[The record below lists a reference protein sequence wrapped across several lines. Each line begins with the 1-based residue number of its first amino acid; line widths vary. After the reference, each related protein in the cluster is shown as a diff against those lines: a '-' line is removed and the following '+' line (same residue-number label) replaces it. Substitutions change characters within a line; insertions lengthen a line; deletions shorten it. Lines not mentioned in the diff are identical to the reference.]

1 MPKVK
6 KTRFNQESW
15 DFVAYWYFVKNPEVY
30 KQKELLIHRTFSINK
45 RGSGNPLLHFSIRQL
60 TQFSSKRIP
69 PIWNRLIFPGFWEY
83 RYGLVVELKMNFK
96 SVWIH
101 NSICSFLYWISE
113 KNAKFKKDWFLQ
125 PDTISYSTISVII
138 KISPSFQKKMT
149 EIFRICSRRLSC
161 SCSAC
166 SSRFCSNLILL
177 AVTEDRSTFRLS
189 SANFAS
195 WKALSSWSCFW

>member
-138 KISPSFQKKMT
+138 KISLPFQRRMT
-149 EIFRICSRRLSC
+149 EIFRLAYSC
-161 SCSAC
+161 SNQSAI
-166 SSRFCSNLILL
+166 SWISIPSYFLN
-177 AVTEDRSTFRLS
+177 FRIN
-189 SANFAS
+189 AEI
-195 WKALSSWSCFW
+195 

>member
-1 MPKVK
+1 M
-6 KTRFNQESW
+6 TSIQDDFCWFSESI
-15 DFVAYWYFVKNPEVY
+15 VIIPI
-30 KQKELLIHRTFSINK
+30 LLIRDKRFFTLLSFYLSSIT
-45 RGSGNPLLHFSIRQL
+45 SGSIRQL

-138 KISPSFQKKMT
+138 KISPPFQRRMT
-149 EIFRICSRRLSC
+149 EIFRLAYSC
-161 SCSAC
+161 SNQSAI
-166 SSRFCSNLILL
+166 SWISIPSYFLN
-177 AVTEDRSTFRLS
+177 FRIN
-189 SANFAS
+189 AEI
-195 WKALSSWSCFW
+195 

>member
-15 DFVAYWYFVKNPEVY
+15 DFVAYWYFVKNSEVY

-83 RYGLVVELKMNFK
+83 RYGLVVELKMN
-96 SVWIH
+96 
-101 NSICSFLYWISE
+101 
-113 KNAKFKKDWFLQ
+113 
-125 PDTISYSTISVII
+125 
-138 KISPSFQKKMT
+138 
-149 EIFRICSRRLSC
+149 
-161 SCSAC
+161 
-166 SSRFCSNLILL
+166 
-177 AVTEDRSTFRLS
+177 
-189 SANFAS
+189 
-195 WKALSSWSCFW
+195 LSSWNHRVYGFIIPYALFFTEFQRKMQNLKKIDFCNQIQFPILQSPS

>member
-45 RGSGNPLLHFSIRQL
+45 RGSGNPLLHFSIRQW

-101 NSICSFLYWISE
+101 NSICSFLWNMKEKLSLHITKRSE
-113 KNAKFKKDWFLQ
+113 HVLQ
-125 PDTISYSTISVII
+125 WS
-138 KISPSFQKKMT
+138 K
-149 EIFRICSRRLSC
+149 
-161 SCSAC
+161 
-166 SSRFCSNLILL
+166 
-177 AVTEDRSTFRLS
+177 
-189 SANFAS
+189 ANFFTYEF
-195 WKALSSWSCFW
+195 SCEFF

>member
-138 KISPSFQKKMT
+138 KISPPFQRRMT
-149 EIFRICSRRLSC
+149 EIFRLAYSC
-161 SCSAC
+161 S
-166 SSRFCSNLILL
+166 NQ
-177 AVTEDRSTFRLS
+177 STI
-189 SANFAS
+189 S
-195 WKALSSWSCFW
+195 WFTIPS

>member
-138 KISPSFQKKMT
+138 KISPSFQRRMT
-149 EIFRICSRRLSC
+149 EIFR
-161 SCSAC
+161 
-166 SSRFCSNLILL
+166 L
-177 AVTEDRSTFRLS
+177 A
-189 SANFAS
+189 
-195 WKALSSWSCFW
+195 